1 MRAGE
6 IVERTKKRKRQK
18 IIRKKKDARLKKRE
32 RERPIEKS
40 SEVEARQLTWVRTA
54 PLSPERP
61 QEAGLTRLAAPPEDR
76 KDRALGSA
84 PGPGKWGAQRPG
96 GGHGPAHL
104 SPGASAAAGAP
115 DPTRLRQS
123 RTHLSCCVSIDC
135 LGSGCNPYS
144 SGWWGQRRK
153 DETASGR
160 LGWGETPLKVGK
172 LEGSSEEPAQTAL
185 LGKTPRGEPPLA
197 RGAARVSSASLR
209 LEPERRGGK
218 AGWREAQGGS
228 CLFTRPNLRREGR
241 GKANSLPGASRGA
254 A

>member
-84 PGPGKWGAQRPG
+84 PGPGK
-96 GGHGPAHL
+96 
-104 SPGASAAAGAP
+104 
-115 DPTRLRQS
+115 
-123 RTHLSCCVSIDC
+123 
-135 LGSGCNPYS
+135 
-144 SGWWGQRRK
+144 
-153 DETASGR
+153 
-160 LGWGETPLKVGK
+160 
-172 LEGSSEEPAQTAL
+172 
-185 LGKTPRGEPPLA
+185 
-197 RGAARVSSASLR
+197 
-209 LEPERRGGK
+209 
-218 AGWREAQGGS
+218 
-228 CLFTRPNLRREGR
+228 
-241 GKANSLPGASRGA
+241 
-254 A
+254 